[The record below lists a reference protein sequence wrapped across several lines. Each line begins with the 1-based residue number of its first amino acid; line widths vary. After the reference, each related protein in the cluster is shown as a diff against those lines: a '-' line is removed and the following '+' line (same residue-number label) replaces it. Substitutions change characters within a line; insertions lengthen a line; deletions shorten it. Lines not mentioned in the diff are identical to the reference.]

1 VNFVVCPHC
10 PIPHRALSQAVFIVL
25 LALVLGVR
33 LRLDPVS
40 LLGVATAIMLGAALF
55 STFMIRRDPCSR
67 SCSFHSIALLSPSR
81 R

>member
-1 VNFVVCPHC
+1 MNFVVCPHC

-33 LRLDPVS
+33 LRLDPVR

-67 SCSFHSIALLSPSR
+67 SC
-81 R
+81 